1 MSTMLYKH
9 PGIHEIHGNKFN
21 YIVVDDDQIEDTIAD
36 GWHLTTTDALGKEA
50 AEDEAAED
58 EALTS
63 DIIESMTREELK
75 ALAVKIN
82 LDGYYS
88 RMSTEDLIEELNK
101 ASKV

>member
-21 YIVVDDDQIEDTIAD
+21 YIVVDDDQIEDTIED

-50 AEDEAAED
+50 AEDEA
-58 EALTS
+58 LTS
-63 DIIESMTREELK
+63 DIIQSMTREELK

>member
-36 GWHLTTTDALGKEA
+36 GWHLTTTDALGEEA
-50 AEDEAAED
+50 ADN

-63 DIIESMTREELK
+63 DIIQSMTRDELK

>member
-36 GWHLTTTDALGKEA
+36 GWHLTTTDALGEEA
-50 AEDEAAED
+50 ADD

-63 DIIESMTREELK
+63 DIIQSMTRDELK

>member
-1 MSTMLYKH
+1 MLYKH

-36 GWHLTTTDALGKEA
+36 GWHLTTTDALGEEA
-50 AEDEAAED
+50 ADD

-63 DIIESMTREELK
+63 DIIQSMTRDELK

>member
-21 YIVVDDDQIEDTIAD
+21 YIVVDDDQIENTIAD
-36 GWHLTTTDALGKEA
+36 GWHLTTTDALGEEA
-50 AEDEAAED
+50 ADD

-63 DIIESMTREELK
+63 DIIQSMTRDELK